1 MGMAVMGMVRRSVA
15 ASLVALGVAALG
27 VQSISCQGDVPHTPT
42 PDTGAPIT
50 IGVTIALTGD
60 LKGTGVPLQNSV
72 RVAEQQINS
81 FGGVLGRRVVF
92 HVLDDTTDKGNT
104 LRGNVQKLIDEGA
117 VAILGPIGSGQ
128 VGEVANQ
135 DKPGPFNTF
144 TRRVIELSGTSTSP
158 DLSTMQP
165 ATNRYFFRT
174 VPNDNLQGKAVALF
188 ALKGP
193 QQGEA
198 GATGCRKLAIVHND
212 DSYGNPFS
220 KAVQAAFTGGGGTI
234 TKDQPI
240 PTDVK
245 PSYAAEVTAALGGSP
260 ECMAIIVYD
269 PAGDE
274 FIRELKAAQKA
285 NPTLVAPGF
294 FIIGT
299 DGIYTSDLIV
309 NGRTNKADPSS
320 PTVVEGIYGT
330 NPDPNPE
337 TTEYGDFKN
346 LYLAQFSLEQA
357 QSDLGGQVAN
367 FYDAA
372 VLAALA
378 VQKAGGTTDP
388 VKIRDALF
396 DVSRGGKARSAK
408 VYGPAKLGEALQAL
422 QKGEEI
428 NYTGASGD
436 VDFDESG
443 DVLGNYIVWKVENGQ
458 FKTVDRI
465 TSGSLK

>member
-1 MGMAVMGMVRRSVA
+1 VGALCA
-15 ASLVALGVAALG
+15 AS
-27 VQSISCQGDVPHTPT
+27 QSVSCHGDVAHTQA
-42 PDTGAPIT
+42 PDAGSPIT

-60 LKGTGVPLQNSV
+60 LKGTGVPLQNAV

-81 FGGVLGRRVVF
+81 YGGVLGRKVVF
-92 HVLDDTTDKGNT
+92 HVIDDTTDKGNT
-104 LRGNVQKLIDEGA
+104 LRGDVQKLLDEGA
-117 VAILGPIGSGQ
+117 VALLGPIGSGQ
-128 VGEVANQ
+128 VIEVADQ
-135 DKPGPFNTF
+135 AKPGPFNTF
-144 TRRVIELSGTSTSP
+144 TRRIIQISGTSTSP

-165 ATNRYFFRT
+165 ASDRYFFRT
-174 VPNDNLQGKAVALF
+174 VPNDNLQGKAAAVF
-188 ALKGP
+188 AFNGP
-193 QQGEA
+193 GTEA
-198 GATGCRKLAIVHND
+198 GAAGCRKLAIVHND

-220 KAVQAAFTGGGGTI
+220 LAVQNEFKKRGGT
-234 TKDQPI
+234 TVKDQAI

-245 PSYAAEVTAALGGSP
+245 ASYQTELAAVLAASP

-269 PAGDE
+269 PAGDQ
-274 FIRELKAAQKA
+274 FLRELRSAQKA
-285 NPTLVAPGF
+285 NPTVVPPGF

-337 TTEYGDFKN
+337 TTQYGDFKN

-396 DVSRGGKARSAK
+396 DVSRGGKGRSAK
-408 VYGPAKLGEALQAL
+408 SYGPAQLGEALAAL

-428 NYTGASGD
+428 DYTGASGD

-443 DVLGNYIVWKVENGQ
+443 DVLGNYIIWKVENGQ

-465 TSGSLK
+465 TSGALK